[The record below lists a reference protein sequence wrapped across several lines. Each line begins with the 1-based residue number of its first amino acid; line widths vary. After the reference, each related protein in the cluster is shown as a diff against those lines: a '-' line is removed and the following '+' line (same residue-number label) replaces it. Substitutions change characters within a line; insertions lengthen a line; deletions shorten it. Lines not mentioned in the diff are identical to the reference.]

1 MGALIAVVNKRGEN
15 ATQTA
20 VKMLKILRRETFEA
34 FGIASPRIV
43 KIEKSIDAL
52 QNENVNSPVVVGY
65 AFSKTLPQDK
75 PQPIRLEDAALAFD
89 GRIYPNPTGICDAE
103 IFAKKLRENQLE
115 NIFKAVDSEFAFA
128 LANSHGMVSGRD
140 TIGIR
145 PLYYGE
151 NVDYAAV
158 SSERKALWKIG
169 INTVNSFPPGHIAF
183 IDEHGFKFKRVKTL
197 TKSQVK
203 KISMQTA
210 AEELQK
216 LLQKSVKERLSG
228 LKEVAVA
235 FSGGLDSS
243 ILASLA
249 KSSVA
254 NVHLIHVSLNGQP
267 ETEEAKEAAEALK
280 LPLHIR
286 LYNENDVKA
295 TLSKVLWLVEEPT
308 PLNVS
313 VGIPFYWAAEKA
325 AEMGVKVLLAG
336 QGADELFGGYR
347 RYVNDYLRY
356 GVKRVEK
363 TMFNDVF
370 KMYETNF
377 ERDFKICNYHNV
389 ELRFPF
395 ATYPLA
401 EFATKLPLE
410 LKIERKANGL
420 RKLVLR
426 KLAKNLGLPNFI
438 VEKPKRAIQYSTGV
452 NKTLKKLARREEL
465 TVREYLEKKFQTL
478 FKKMVENG

>member
-20 VKMLKILRRETFEA
+20 VKMLKILRHETSEA
-34 FGIASPRIV
+34 FGIASPKIV
-43 KIEKSIDAL
+43 KIEKSIDTL
-52 QNENVNSPVVVGY
+52 QNQNVNSPIVVGY
-65 AFSKTLPQDK
+65 AFSKILPQDK
-75 PQPIRLEDAALAFD
+75 PQPIKLEDAALIFD
-89 GRIYPNPTGICDAE
+89 GRIYPNPTELCDAE
-103 IFAKKLRENQLE
+103 VFAKKLRENRLE
-115 NIFKAVDSEFAFA
+115 SIFKAVDSEFAFA
-128 LANSHGMVSGRD
+128 LVNSHGVVGGRD
-140 TIGIR
+140 TIGTR
-145 PLYYGE
+145 PFYYGE

-169 INTVNSFPPGHIAF
+169 INTANSFPPGHVAF

-216 LLQKSVKERLSG
+216 LLQKSVKERLFG
-228 LKEVAVA
+228 LKDVAVA
-235 FSGGLDSS
+235 FSGLDSS

-286 LYNENDVKA
+286 LYNEEDVEV
-295 TLSKVLWLVEEPT
+295 TLSKVLRLVEEPT

-313 VGIPFYWAAEKA
+313 VGIPFYWTAEKA
-325 AEMGVKVLLAG
+325 TEMGVKVLLAG

-356 GVKRVEK
+356 GVKQVEK

-395 ATYPLA
+395 ATYPIA

-410 LKIERKANGL
+410 LKIERRANGL

-426 KLAKNLGLPNFI
+426 KLAKNLGLPDFI

-465 TVREYLEKKFQTL
+465 TMREYLEKKFQTL